1 MVVSSLIALRWRS
14 PYAFCL
20 SRSISSLVRPLA
32 LASLSRSLSLARVSV
47 SLASPSCH
55 PKTQAQ
61 ALPPVRPHR
70 LRRQQE
76 QQRHQ
81 RSSLRARSTRLS
93 LCGVGVCHDRALS
106 IALSRS
112 LSLSPALSRG
122 VAHVAYCSTCIVQRT
137 SRRSA
142 RSARTRC
149 KTFVRARARIP
160 ARPAGVSL
168 ASRERCVWRLTSER
182 GIGLDCMASQ
192 NEDCPLAWGV
202 CNHALYVAERA
213 HSSRKYSLCSHHRLS
228 LAPYPPLFATVQP
241 LPLHSGTPSCVVGLE
256 ARRIDDRH

>member
-1 MVVSSLIALRWRS
+1 MSSEDA
-14 PYAFCL
+14 
-20 SRSISSLVRPLA
+20 SS
-32 LASLSRSLSLARVSV
+32 SSSSGS
-47 SLASPSCH
+47 ASPAPAAAGAAKT
-55 PKTQAQ
+55 PK
-61 ALPPVRPHR
+61 
-70 LRRQQE
+70 E
-76 QQRHQ
+76 QFTCKKY
-81 RSSLRARSTRLS
+81 SAVAVWSWSM
-93 LCGVGVCHDRALS
+93 
-106 IALSRS
+106 SRS
-112 LSLSPALSRG
+112 LSLSPVLSRG